1 MEKLRLVKLV
11 LWVFLIGSGLLLI
24 GVFGFRAIFAEQ
36 PIDDDLPPKAE
47 SLLPEAPVQVV
58 QPEIAVEVVDGRL
71 RANLAG
77 SEASD
82 WQYIGPNTIS
92 VCANTLFN
100 SLEYEI
106 RYGNEVLLT
115 PGDYG
120 RYYCFRALSHETNQ
134 YSYYAYRVHYLNVA
148 IFVSQDY
155 NAPSQIV
162 LEADSHFAINDWQ
175 NIILDV
181 TDVCVA
187 AIFEENTSE
196 VSSGNQVILRDVSFS
211 ELSQPLNYAYC
222 FRGRVQDNWV
232 YQKRTV
238 KLDALNFSQRP
249 TPGKITILAADL
261 PVSIKGEYVL
271 SESANCSLDDFSGA
285 EQIFSGNEIPVLV
298 QNIGKQHCF
307 RIKDTEHT
315 YHYTAILY

>member
-1 MEKLRLVKLV
+1 M
-11 LWVFLIGSGLLLI
+11 IS
-24 GVFGFRAIFAEQ
+24 VFGFKAIFAEQ
-36 PIDDDLPPKAE
+36 SIDDELVTTAE
-47 SLLPEAPVQVV
+47 SLSSEEPVQVI
-58 QPEIAVEVVDGRL
+58 QPEIAVEVVNGRL

-106 RYGNEVLLT
+106 RYGNEVILT

-134 YSYYAYRVHYLNVA
+134 YSYYAHHVYYLNVA

-155 NAPSQIV
+155 NAAGQIV

-175 NIILDV
+175 NIILDA
-181 TDVCVA
+181 TDICA
-187 AIFEENTSE
+187 SAIFEERTPEISP
-196 VSSGNQVILRDVSFS
+196 GNQVILRNLSFS
-211 ELSQPLNYAYC
+211 EPGQSLDYTYC
-222 FRGRVQDNWV
+222 FRGRVQGNWI

-238 KLDALNFSQRP
+238 KFGSLNFSQQP
-249 TPGKITILAADL
+249 IPGKITVLAEGL
-261 PVSIKGEYVL
+261 PVSLKGEYVL
-271 SESANCSLDDFSGA
+271 SESANCSLDDFSRP

-307 RIKDTEHT
+307 RIQDTERT